1 MALIKCPECGKE
13 ISDKAP
19 ACIHCGYPLREPKPE
34 SAPASPVQQVEH
46 KPISTMKQVV
56 IASKAN
62 PGTNKLDVIRV
73 VREINGMGLADAKN
87 LVEQDAPY
95 VVVKDNLTQS
105 QAENIVKK
113 FEDIGETAEIL
124 SSGVQI
130 MEHPDITQTADNNTA
145 NDNISNN
152 TTPYSIANTVKD
164 RDKIRCPRCGSTQYS
179 AGARGYS
186 LLWGFI
192 GSGKT
197 VLTCLKCGHRWKPG
211 SIW

>member
-19 ACIHCGYPLREPKPE
+19 ACIHCGYPLRELKSE
-34 SAPASPVQQVEH
+34 STPVSPAAQIEPQPV
-46 KPISTMKQVV
+46 STMKQVV
-56 IASKAN
+56 IASKSN
-62 PGTNKLDVIRV
+62 SVTNKLSVIRV
-73 VREINGMGLADAKN
+73 VREITGMDLADAKN

-95 VVVKDNLTQS
+95 VVVKDNLTQT

-113 FEDIGETAEIL
+113 FEEIGETAEIL
-124 SSGVQI
+124 SSGVKVMKYQNSTLTI
-130 MEHPDITQTADNNTA
+130 DNHNTNSIANNTA
-145 NDNISNN
+145 SA
-152 TTPYSIANTVKD
+152 PIANTVKD
-164 RDKIRCPRCGSTQYS
+164 KDEIRCPWCGSTQYS

-211 SIW
+211 SSW